1 MTDVSTRA
9 FRFFEPFEKRG
20 RIDVARLL
28 AGLPVTRAQLEDSRY
43 RVPWDVWAEIN
54 DRFGAEMGS
63 PEATEAAGAAVLD
76 PGYLG
81 PLTGIV
87 GLFTEARD
95 LYRVGLRWFAPQS
108 YRNLRF
114 TLEEQKNGPLTVTVE
129 VPDSNRGS
137 VAFMQMTAG
146 GLRAIPRLL
155 GLPDAIVDADITPR
169 RGRFVVTLPQAR
181 TARSFLSRAV
191 AVFRGANAVVE
202 ELSEQQGRIAEG
214 YAALARAERGFRS
227 VLEALPI
234 AVAVHRRGELRYV
247 NAALARLTGR
257 SVDGLRG
264 MSLVELVHPDDRDAL
279 AAWRRRDD
287 ASRVVELRL
296 LGPSSP
302 VFVECGEIGGFEF
315 DGAPACLF
323 FAIDLTARIEAQQAL
338 ERSESVT
345 SVLLRVLPDMLLRV
359 DKRGTLLD
367 YRAGPAH
374 PNVEILAAL
383 RGASVFG
390 FVELLPDVSRQ
401 LVERGIEKVYE
412 ALETGRETAYL
423 VKSSALGPNRV
434 YDCRIFPESQD
445 EVVVLVRDITEQQH
459 MKEQLA
465 IAERMATVGTIAAG
479 VAHELNNPLTYVVG
493 NVSLALE
500 ALDAADRGEPLDT
513 ASLRQSLEEASLG
526 TERVQR
532 IVKDLGIFARGGSSY
547 ELRPTDVRT
556 VVDSVISMTQ
566 AETRHRA
573 RVTVEHQASV
583 PVHVDPSRLGQVFV
597 NLVVNA
603 AQAIPEGSPATHHIE
618 IVLSVG
624 ADGWQEIVVRDDGVG
639 IPREMLEDI
648 FQPFVTTKR
657 GSGGTGLG
665 LAICH
670 RIITELGGR
679 IEVESEPGKGSAFR
693 VRLPPSASGQA
704 NDRERPTEEHPGA
717 RARILVVDDEPLI
730 TRAVTRILSSHDV
743 STVGSGEDALVRLR
757 EQRFD
762 LVLCDLTLG
771 GMNGLDLRDTVRRE
785 DPALAERFLFLTGG
799 ALTPAARDLVARE
812 PERFVA
818 KPISPVELRERVAR
832 ELAAAAKG

>member
-234 AVAVHRRGELRYV
+234 AVAVHRLGELRYV
-247 NAALARLTGR
+247 NAALAGLSGR
-257 SVDGLRG
+257 STEGLHG
-264 MSLVELVHPDDRDAL
+264 VSLVDLVHEGDRDKL
-279 AAWRRRDD
+279 AAWRRRHD
-287 ASRVVELRL
+287 ASAVVELRL
-296 LGPSSP
+296 VGPSG
-302 VFVECGEIGGFEF
+302 VVHVECGEIDGFEF
-315 DGAPACLF
+315 DGAPASLF
-323 FAIDLTARIEAQQAL
+323 FAIDLTARLAAQQAL
-338 ERSESVT
+338 ARSEGLT
-345 SVLLRVLPDMLLRV
+345 RLLLRVLPDMLLRV
-359 DKRGTLLD
+359 DRNGTLLD
-367 YRAGPAH
+367 FRAGPEH
-374 PNVEILAAL
+374 PNVATLDAL

-390 FVELLPDVSRQ
+390 FVELLPDVSRD
-401 LVERGIEKVYE
+401 LVDRGIAKVFE
-412 ALETGRETAYL
+412 ALETGRETAY
-423 VKSSALGPNRV
+423 VAKSSALGPNRV
-434 YDCRIFPESQD
+434 YDCRIFPEGKD
-445 EVVVLVRDITEQQH
+445 EVVVLVRDVTEQQH

-493 NVSLALE
+493 NVSFALE
-500 ALDAADRGEPLDT
+500 ALDAAARGEPLDI
-513 ASLRQSLEEASLG
+513 ASLRQSLVEASQG

-532 IVKDLGIFARGGSSY
+532 IVKDLGIFARGGSTS
-547 ELRPTDVRT
+547 EPRPTDVRT
-556 VVDSVISMTQ
+556 VVDSVIAMTQ

-573 RVTVEHQASV
+573 RVKVEHEASV
-583 PVHVDPSRLGQVFV
+583 LVNVDPSRLGQVFV

-603 AQAIPEGSPATHHIE
+603 SQAIPEGSPGTHE
-618 IVLSVG
+618 ITVRISVG
-624 ADGWQEIVVRDDGVG
+624 ADGWQEVSVRDDGVG
-639 IPREMLEDI
+639 IPREMLHDI
-648 FQPFVTTKR
+648 FQPFVTTKK

-670 RIITELGGR
+670 RIVTELGGR
-679 IEVESEPGKGSAFR
+679 IDVESEPGKGSTFR
-693 VRLPPSASGQA
+693 VRLPPSAA
-704 NDRERPTEEHPGA
+704 REGREVASQHEVAGV

-730 TRAVTRILSSHDV
+730 TRAIRRMLSKHEV
-743 STVGSGEDALVRLR
+743 STVDSGEEALAKLR
-757 EQRFD
+757 GEPFD

-771 GMNGLDLRDTVRRE
+771 GMSGLELRDAVRRE
-785 DPALAERFLFLTGG
+785 NPTLGERFLFLTGG
-799 ALTPAARDLVARE
+799 ALTAAARDLMARE

-818 KPISPVELRERVAR
+818 KPISAAELRDLVER
-832 ELAAAAKG
+832 ELQPPAPGE